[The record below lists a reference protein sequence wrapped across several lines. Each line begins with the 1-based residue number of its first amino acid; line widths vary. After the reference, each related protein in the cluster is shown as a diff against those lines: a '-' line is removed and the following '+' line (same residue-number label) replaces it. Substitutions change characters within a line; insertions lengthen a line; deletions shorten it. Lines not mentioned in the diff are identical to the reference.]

1 MIRGYTAIVLE
12 TIFPRA
18 MADRLGTLLFGQPPR
33 EVRLTDVNEGI
44 NHNVRGSQHHGNAPV
59 YQRTVQKLVE
69 PGDSGN
75 VAVMGLDDSESDNDS
90 DYADALD
97 DIPST
102 QQDETTKSQFTIT
115 SNQCLTEEPP
125 AIQTTPAVTPLTVG
139 PVDEVTPTA
148 NSKEIH
154 QPQEK
159 SFPSQQSAIMK
170 PGSPEP
176 IEQYSMSGQRRG
188 AYRFAGQGSQSFR
201 PRGPNHFPRNRMPNR
216 LFHPTEMRPRTYH
229 NAQKRGAYNG
239 SEQGVRSFATQRKKY
254 YPSNNAPEHT
264 SFRPPGMKPGMSCNE
279 IDAPGR
285 GRRTPYHLNS
295 ARQFRYE
302 GHNPHLKPKGRVEN
316 NSFEIP
322 RQPPAR
328 HYSIDHKNHSDYDD
342 RAPVFTPPI
351 PITPS
356 VPASGLPSHVC
367 ETSSTSGLNEEEWPT
382 PAAAYKKTRS
392 PEKSKVSQS
401 QPTSS
406 APSPLEEHKQSEI
419 QRNKALPDV
428 VEALKAAS
436 PVTTASN
443 PSRPDET
450 VSGDEPSDEEWPSLQ
465 AANRKKTRP
474 KSKVQVSPQSKP
486 MSAGAAPQEP
496 SKQLLPLSETLPDL
510 IEPLATSP
518 LNLNEANSDLLLSQ
532 SAHPSFKE
540 VENQKPKS
548 QTEDD
553 RPESP
558 STAPIEV
565 NHEQLNS
572 LLNLEHRALI
582 EVLEAEDQVKAISD
596 PFHRVLIQN
605 LVQHEW
611 PVVCRGETA
620 FYSHLFSLWNESEL
634 QHLEHRGWPTPGNTN
649 WHLLKRCVAP
659 RDVGLILLSGAS
671 RDVLE
676 NQICTLFESRED
688 LIGSDSELAA
698 AHIEMS
704 PPKHGHFSGAD
715 CQQNRVILRRKDSNA
730 HDGIYAQVDFISD
743 IYSNNSPAYASTV
756 TLKTVYGPLRCRS
769 LGDMIQDLTSVMI
782 NTTGA
787 ARLKAALRLYVMGSM
802 EVNYPKMSPV
812 DRQLLASALQ
822 AIPFGDPAFAE
833 LTNSVAMQP
842 VKFPH
847 PIHPIQLRPFMHPVQ
862 FMQPVQHVQYMHPL
876 PMQFT
881 GPMQPAR
888 FVIAHHNSIPQA
900 PRPEALQEPQEHQA
914 ETL

>member
-1 MIRGYTAIVLE
+1 MISRYTAFVLE
-12 TIFPRA
+12 TILPRA
-18 MADRLGTLLFGQPPR
+18 MADRLETLLFGQPPR

-44 NHNVRGSQHHGNAPV
+44 NHNVRGLQYHGNAPV

-75 VAVMGLDDSESDNDS
+75 APVVGLDDSENDNDS

-97 DIPST
+97 VSPAT
-102 QQDETTKSQFTIT
+102 PQDETTESQFTIT
-115 SNQCLTEEPP
+115 SNQCLIEEPP
-125 AIQTTPAVTPLTVG
+125 AIQTTPTVTPLTVG
-139 PVDEVTPTA
+139 TVDEVKPTA

-159 SFPSQQSAIMK
+159 SLPSQQSAIMK

-176 IEQYSMSGQRRG
+176 VEHFSTSGQRRG
-188 AYRFAGQGSQSFR
+188 TYRFAGQGSQSFR
-201 PRGPNHFPRNRMPNR
+201 PRGTNHFPINRMPNR
-216 LFHPTEMRPRTYH
+216 PFYPTEMRSRTYH
-229 NAQKRGAYNG
+229 NAQKRGAHHGY
-239 SEQGVRSFATQRKKY
+239 EQGVRSFATQDKKY

-285 GRRTPYHLNS
+285 GRTEPYPPTS
-295 ARQFRYE
+295 TRQFRYE
-302 GHNPHLKPKGRVEN
+302 GHKAHLKPKERLEN

-328 HYSIDHKNHSDYDD
+328 HYSIDHRNRTDYDD
-342 RAPVFTPPI
+342 RASFFSPTP

-356 VPASGLPSHVC
+356 MPAPGLPSHVC

-401 QPTSS
+401 KPTST
-406 APSPLEEHKQSEI
+406 PSPPEEHKQSEI

-436 PVTTASN
+436 PLTTASN

-450 VSGDEPSDEEWPSLQ
+450 ASGDEPSDEEWPSLQ

-474 KSKVQVSPQSKP
+474 KSKVQVSPESKP
-486 MSAGAAPQEP
+486 MSAVAAPREP
-496 SKQLLPLSETLPDL
+496 SKQPLPLSETLPDL
-510 IEPLATSP
+510 IEPLATNP

-532 SAHPSFKE
+532 SKSLSPEEPK
-540 VENQKPKS
+540 NQKPKS
-548 QTEDD
+548 QPEDE

-558 STAPIEV
+558 SIAPIEV

-582 EVLEAEDQVKAISD
+582 EVLEAEDQVRTISE
-596 PFHRVLIQN
+596 PFHRVLVQN
-605 LVQHEW
+605 LVQHQW
-611 PVVCRGETA
+611 PVVCYGETA
-620 FYSHLFSLWNESEL
+620 FCSHLFSLWNESEL

-659 RDVGLILLSGAS
+659 RDVDLILLSGAC

-688 LIGSDSELAA
+688 LIGNDSELAA

-704 PPKHGHFSGAD
+704 PPEHGHFSGAD
-715 CQQNRVILRRKDSNA
+715 CQHNSVILRRKDSK
-730 HDGIYAQVDFISD
+730 
-743 IYSNNSPAYASTV
+743 ASLYQYEMS
-756 TLKTVYGPLRCRS
+756 LKRS
-769 LGDMIQDLTSVMI
+769 LIC
-782 NTTGA
+782 
-787 ARLKAALRLYVMGSM
+787 
-802 EVNYPKMSPV
+802 KM
-812 DRQLLASALQ
+812 
-822 AIPFGDPAFAE
+822 
-833 LTNSVAMQP
+833 
-842 VKFPH
+842 K
-847 PIHPIQLRPFMHPVQ
+847 
-862 FMQPVQHVQYMHPL
+862 
-876 PMQFT
+876 
-881 GPMQPAR
+881 
-888 FVIAHHNSIPQA
+888 
-900 PRPEALQEPQEHQA
+900 
-914 ETL
+914 